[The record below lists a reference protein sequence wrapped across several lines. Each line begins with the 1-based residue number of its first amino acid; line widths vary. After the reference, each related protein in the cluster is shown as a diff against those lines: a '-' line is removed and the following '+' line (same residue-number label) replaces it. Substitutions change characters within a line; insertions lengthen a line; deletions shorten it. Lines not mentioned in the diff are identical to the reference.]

1 MVKPFVPN
9 DYFAQKAKKAGL
21 LARSAFKLKAIN
33 EKFGV
38 LKPGQFV
45 LDLGAA
51 PGSWLQVA
59 SGIAGSNG
67 QVVGVDLSPMK
78 FSAPNLKTFEMDILD
93 PGIIKTLEPFGQF
106 DVIISDLA
114 PRTTGIKIRDQ
125 ALSLELD
132 QQVINLAQ
140 NLLRPGGDVIIKI
153 FQSPD
158 TKRFVRQIKT
168 MFKTVHTYKPPASR
182 DRSFETYII
191 GLWYRY
197 GESNPDSQLEK
208 LVS

>member
-9 DYFAQKAKKAGL
+9 DYFAQKAKAQGL
-21 LARSAFKLKAIN
+21 LARSAFKLEAIN
-33 EKFGV
+33 EKFSI
-38 LKPGQFV
+38 LQAGQVV

-59 SGIAGSNG
+59 SSIVGPEG
-67 QVVGVDLSPMK
+67 QVVGVDLSPIK
-78 FSAPNLKTFEMDILD
+78 FAAPNLITFQMDILD
-93 PGIIKTLEPFGQF
+93 PGIIKILESYSPF

-114 PRTTGIKIRDQ
+114 PKTTGIKDRDQ

-140 NLLRPGGDVIIKI
+140 NLLRVGGDVIIKI

-158 TKRFVRQIKT
+158 TKRFVREISRL
-168 MFKTVHTYKPPASR
+168 FKTVHTYKPPASR

-191 GLWYRY
+191 AL
-197 GESNPDSQLEK
+197 NKID
-208 LVS
+208 

>member
-1 MVKPFVPN
+1 MVKPFIPN
-9 DYFAQKAKKAGL
+9 DYFAQKAKREGL
-21 LARSAFKLKAIN
+21 LARSAFKLEAIN
-33 EKFGV
+33 EKFGI
-38 LKPGQFV
+38 LQSGQKV

-59 SGIAGSNG
+59 SEIVGSGG
-67 QVVGVDLSPMK
+67 QVVGVDLSPIK
-78 FSAPNLKTFEMDILD
+78 FQAPNLITFAMDIL
-93 PGIIKTLEPFGQF
+93 GKAISKTLEPYTPF

-114 PRTTGIKIRDQ
+114 PRTTGIKDRDQ

-132 QQVINLAQ
+132 QQVINLSQ

-158 TKRFVRQIKT
+158 TKRFVREIGK

-191 GLWYRY
+191 ALNRI
-197 GESNPDSQLEK
+197 D
-208 LVS
+208 